1 MRRREF
7 VALLSGAAT
16 AWPLATWA
24 QPTEQVRRLGVL
36 ILFPEN
42 DPQTQP
48 RVTALLQGLE
58 RLGWIVGRNL
68 RIDYQWDVSD
78 EKRAQVA
85 SVEALRLSPDVILAH
100 ARPAVA
106 ALQQG
111 TRTVPIVFTTV
122 NEPVAQGFV
131 QDLAHPGGNITGFSY
146 LEPSLGSKWL
156 ELLKDIAPN
165 VKRVAVMWYPEAD
178 PILNAFARDAKASAQ
193 KFLVEVVAT
202 EIHETADI
210 EAIFANLGR
219 EPGGGLI
226 LPPNSFTTVHRKLI
240 IDLATRYR
248 LPAIYGSRNFAGD
261 GGLIF
266 YGANPV
272 EQFGQAAQYIDRIL
286 RGEKPGN
293 LPVQQPTKFELVID
307 LRAAKA
313 LGLTVPGDLLLTAD
327 KVIE

>member
-1 MRRREF
+1 VKRREF
-7 VALLSGAAT
+7 VALLSGAAA
-16 AWPLATWA
+16 AWPLATGA
-24 QPTEQVRRLGVL
+24 QPTEQFRRLGVL
-36 ILFPEN
+36 MLFPES

-48 RVTALLQGLE
+48 RITALLQGLE

-68 RIDYQWDVSD
+68 RVDYQWDVSD
-78 EKRAQVA
+78 EKRAQAA
-85 SVEALRLSPDVILAH
+85 SVEALRLAPDVILAH

-106 ALQQG
+106 ALQQA

-156 ELLKDIAPN
+156 ELLKDIAPS
-165 VKRVAVMWYPEAD
+165 VRHVAVMWYPEAD

-210 EAIFANLGR
+210 EAVFAELGR

-266 YGANPV
+266 YGANPI

-286 RGEKPGN
+286 RGEKPRN

-313 LGLTVPGDLLLTAD
+313 LGLTVPGNLLLTAD